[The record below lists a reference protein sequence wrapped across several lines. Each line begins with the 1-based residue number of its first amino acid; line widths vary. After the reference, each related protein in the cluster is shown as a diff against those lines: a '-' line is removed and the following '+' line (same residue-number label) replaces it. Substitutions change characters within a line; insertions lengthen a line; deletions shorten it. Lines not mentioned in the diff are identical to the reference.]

1 MLRVQLPVPALHSFV
16 RSGVLVNTSSGAALL
31 CSARDDYK
39 RSAQNVGLCCWRL
52 EKLCRLGL
60 GRVED
65 KGLFR

>member
-39 RSAQNVGLCCWRL
+39 RSAQNVGTVLLASGKAMPAWFG
-52 EKLCRLGL
+52 EG
-60 GRVED
+60 
-65 KGLFR
+65 